1 MNGIFV
7 APAGDDGDS
16 LHLRWH
22 GVSSVELLGVDKVA
36 HELCVQKLRRV
47 GSDQVVYKQGLAFRA
62 RLIHPSNTSK

>member
-36 HELCVQKLRRV
+36 H
-47 GSDQVVYKQGLAFRA
+47 
-62 RLIHPSNTSK
+62 